1 MQKGAANLWKS
12 GINYNRQLKGT
23 LFNNCLQK
31 QNIVYKLNTIVFK
44 LNTNHMLKNLFSSE
58 TRIILLNQFLMNPDQ
73 EFYLRQIS
81 NKFKLSPRLV
91 SLELKNL
98 HIIDLIVKRVS
109 GNQHHYQINKQH
121 PLFVDLRNIFL
132 KTIGLKAVVKNY
144 LEQMK
149 SEIEFAFIY
158 GSMADGS
165 AKADSD
171 IDLMIIGS
179 SAGRKFSG
187 LMIKAGNELGREIN
201 FNIFSLDEFTN
212 RIRSKDHF
220 ISSVM
225 NSPKIFIIK
234 DSNELNRLAEK

>member
-1 MQKGAANLWKS
+1 
-12 GINYNRQLKGT
+12 
-23 LFNNCLQK
+23 
-31 QNIVYKLNTIVFK
+31 
-44 LNTNHMLKNLFSSE
+44 MLKNLFSSE
-58 TRIILLNQFLMNPDQ
+58 TRILLLNQFLMNPDK

-81 NKFKLSPRLV
+81 NNFKLSPRQV

-98 HIIDLIVKRVS
+98 SKIELIVKRIS
-109 GNQHHYQINKQH
+109 GNQHHYSVNKQH
-121 PLFVDLRNIFL
+121 PLFDELRNIFL
-132 KTIGLKAVVKNY
+132 KTVGLKDVIKNY
-144 LEQMK
+144 LEP
-149 SEIEFAFIY
+149 IESGIDFAFIY
-158 GSMADGS
+158 GSMANGS
-165 AKADSD
+165 AATESD

-179 SAGRKFSG
+179 PAGRKFSG